1 MVIPIT
7 GQYEQKCN
15 AEALREFGAEVI
27 SEIDIHFGAT
37 IDRFF
42 HEPKETTQRYF
53 QDSTNEGI
61 VDQLMKIAIKAL
73 HNYKRQETSLP
84 AETEALAAAFAAP
97 AASSLEI

>member
-1 MVIPIT
+1 MVIPIK

-42 HEPKETTQRYF
+42 HEIKETQRYF

-84 AETEALAAAFAAP
+84 AETEAFAAP